1 MNMHGD
7 RYFIF
12 QEPWSETQQERL
24 QLQRARVLEVNRH
37 LAALT
42 EGGERG
48 GFPLQ
53 LNLAVH
59 GSPGAQQLQQQAAAA
74 QRYRHQNFILTEVR
88 IFLLKFS
95 G

>member
-1 MNMHGD
+1 MLNNVN
-7 RYFIF
+7 R
-12 QEPWSETQQERL
+12 QEPWSETQQERI

-42 EGGERG
+42 DGGERG

-59 GSPGAQQLQQQAAAA
+59 GSPGAQQFQQQAAAA
-74 QRYRHQNFILTEVR
+74 AAAQRFRHQNLILTEV
-88 IFLLKFS
+88 
-95 G
+95 